1 MLKLK
6 FKKLHATV
14 VDNVNPTII
23 IDFLYQTAVIS
34 REDVSELQK
43 SKDDPK
49 QQCSD
54 LLDLLRA
61 SENPQ
66 AFVLLYAAV
75 KAESHLPWLIERI
88 DKFTDQSLIDLLQQM
103 YISEPTGQRVFQQ
116 GKCLCCIVT
125 FNSRL
130 ILYT

>member
-34 REDVSELQK
+34 HDDVSELLQ

-49 QQCSD
+49 RQCSD
-54 LLDLLRA
+54 LLDLLHA

-66 AFVLLYAAV
+66 AFILLYTAI
-75 KAESHLPWLIERI
+75 KAESHLQWLIERI

-103 YISEPTGQRVFQQ
+103 YISEPTGQCVLNKENVFVVLSLY
-116 GKCLCCIVT
+116 CT
-125 FNSRL
+125 
-130 ILYT
+130 LYT

>member
-6 FKKLHATV
+6 FKNRHLTV
-14 VDNVNPTII
+14 VDNIHPANI

-34 REDVSELQK
+34 HDDVSELLK

-49 QQCSD
+49 RQCSD
-54 LLDLLRA
+54 LLDLLHA

-75 KAESHLPWLIERI
+75 KAESHLQQVICLI
-88 DKFTDQSLIDLLQQM
+88 DKFTNQSVIDLLQQM
-103 YISEPTGQRVFQQ
+103 YISEPTG
-116 GKCLCCIVT
+116 
-125 FNSRL
+125 
-130 ILYT
+130 